1 MLSGTLI
8 LGIAISTGSV
18 LSSGIIKSSF
28 QKIIGFKIGLYSI
41 AMNLISTLSSGITA
55 SISSSVQFD

>member
-8 LGIAISTGSV
+8 IGIAISAGSV
-18 LSSGIIKSSF
+18 LYPGLIKSSF
-28 QKIIGFKIGLYSI
+28 QKNIGFIIGLYSI
-41 AMNLISTLSSGITA
+41 AMNLISILSSGITA